1 MAAVLLSAVTF
12 LPPPATVYYGA
23 VAGARKPGEVEA
35 AKVFHEI
42 PEFREIKDRGLGS
55 DDPEYVVLLAKANA
69 KFFAAVGRAASAA
82 GCDVVVERGSAAF
95 QTPPADLTRKAV
107 EAIER

>member
-12 LPPPATVYYGA
+12 LPPPATVYSGA

-42 PEFREIKDRGLGS
+42 PEFREIKDRGPGA
-55 DDPEYVVLLAKANA
+55 DDPEYVVLFAKANA
-69 KFFAAVGRAASAA
+69 KFFAAAAA

-95 QTPPADLTRKAV
+95 RTPPADLTRKAV